1 MSVPPE
7 ELRKR
12 AEELRRQ
19 IEEHNRLYY
28 VLDRPRI
35 SDREYDQ
42 LFRELV
48 ELEAR
53 FPSLV
58 LPDSPTQRIGA
69 TPAEKFEP
77 YTHAEMMLSLENA
90 GERAELEAW
99 EERLLSQ
106 LDRRPERGYWCE
118 PKVDG
123 AAVEI
128 VYAEGRLSVG
138 ATRGDGRVGENVTQ
152 NVRTIRGLPLRLV
165 GSPPSLLEVRGE
177 VYMARRDFAALNEE
191 AEERG
196 ERTFA
201 NPRNAA
207 AGSLRQLD
215 STVTGRRPLRILVHG
230 TGRAAGTAFATQQE
244 AMEAVSSWGLPT
256 AGERSR
262 LCDDLPSV
270 QSFYEE
276 LRNAREGIPYEID
289 GLVVKVNEIALQREL
304 GARARNP
311 RWAIAYKFPSQEKE
325 TLLERIEVQVGRT
338 GALTPVA
345 VLRPVR
351 IGGVVVSS
359 ATLHN
364 QDQLDEKEI
373 REGDTVLVTRAGDVI
388 PEVIRVIPEKR
399 PEGTVPYRIPETCPR
414 CGSRAVKPEGEVT
427 LRCPN
432 LACPAQV
439 KGRILHFASREAMDI
454 DHLGEKLVEQLVA
467 KGLVSDPAGLYGLTL
482 DQIAGLERMGEKS
495 GRNLLAAIERSKS
508 TTMARFLHA
517 LGIRHV
523 GEAMARTIAEHV
535 GSLEEISKATPEELQ
550 GIPDVGPEVST
561 AIRDFFRNAANRRTV
576 EKLLA
581 AGVHPAPA
589 ERRAT
594 GPLEGFTFLFTGD
607 LASLTRARAR
617 SLAEA
622 KGARVVGSMS
632 GKVTHVV
639 AGAKPGSKVQR
650 ARELGLRII
659 DEEEFESLIQRS

>member
-12 AEELRRQ
+12 AEELRLQ
-19 IEEHNRLYY
+19 IEEHDHLYY
-28 VLDRPRI
+28 VLDSPRI
-35 SDREYDQ
+35 SDREYDR

-48 ELEAR
+48 ELETR

-58 LPDSPTQRIGA
+58 VPESPTQRVGA
-69 TPAEKFEP
+69 APAEKFEP

-90 GERAELEAW
+90 LERAELEAW
-99 EERLLSQ
+99 EERILSQ
-106 LDRRPERGYWCE
+106 IGRRPAGGYWCE

-128 VYAEGRLSVG
+128 VYLDGRLFVG

-152 NVRTIRGLPLRLV
+152 NVRTIRGLPLRLR

-177 VYMARRDFAALNEE
+177 VYMARGDFALLNEE

-215 STVTGRRPLRILVHG
+215 SAVTGRRPLRILVHG
-230 TGRAAGTAFATQQE
+230 AGRAAGTEFATQQE
-244 AMEAVSSWGLPT
+244 AMRAVSSWGLPT
-256 AGERSR
+256 AAARSR
-262 LCDDLPSV
+262 LCEDLSSV
-270 QSFYEE
+270 QGFYEE
-276 LRNAREGIPYEID
+276 LLEARGGIPYEID

-311 RWAIAYKFPSQEKE
+311 RWALAYKFPSQERE
-325 TLLERIEVQVGRT
+325 TLLERIEIQVGRT

-364 QDQLDEKEI
+364 QDQLEEKEI
-373 REGDTVLVTRAGDVI
+373 REGDTVLMTRAGDVI
-388 PEVIRVIPEKR
+388 PEVIRVIREKR
-399 PEGTVPYRIPETCPR
+399 PAGTVPYRFPETCPR

-439 KGRILHFASREAMDI
+439 KGRILHFASRGAMDI

-467 KGLVSDPAGLYGLTL
+467 KGLVSDPADLYGLTL
-482 DQIAGLERMGEKS
+482 DRIAGLERMGEKS
-495 GRNLLAAIERSKS
+495 GRNLLAAIERSKR
-508 TTMARFLHA
+508 TTMARFLYA

-535 GSLEEISKATPEELQ
+535 GSLAKITESTPEELQ
-550 GIPDVGPEVST
+550 RIPDVGPEVST
-561 AIRDFFRNAANRRTV
+561 AIRDFFQNAANRRTI
-576 EKLLA
+576 EKLFA
-581 AGVHPAPA
+581 AGVQPAPA
-589 ERRAT
+589 EPRAK

-622 KGARVVGSMS
+622 KGARVAGSVS

-639 AGAKPGSKVQR
+639 AGAKPGSKLQR
-650 ARELGLRII
+650 ARELGLQII
-659 DEEEFESLIQRS
+659 DEEEFKDLIGRN